1 MRINYDYQRT
11 SAYSAA
17 PEILPEG
24 DYSVEIVNEREQPLQ
39 SGKGT
44 KLVFEL
50 VVLSGSAKGARVF
63 DCLNLGHVDQTAR
76 EIAQRRLKSIGNAV
90 GAVNLFDTTELFR
103 KPFNIHL
110 SVREWNGRQYNNV
123 DDYFQIQSVLEPT
136 PAAAQVSPSATS
148 AAASSPA
155 PAPFWGQRQ

>member
-1 MRINYDYQRT
+1 MRINYDYQHT
-11 SAYSAA
+11 SAYSAGPA
-17 PEILPEG
+17 LLPEG

-50 VVLSGSAKGARVF
+50 VVLSGPSKGARVF
-63 DCLNLGHVDQTAR
+63 DSLNLGHVDQLAR

-90 GAVNLFDTTELFR
+90 GAVNLLDTTELFR

-123 DDYFQIQSVLEPT
+123 DDYFQIQSVLDQASAVSQTTT
-136 PAAAQVSPSATS
+136 PAPAQT
-148 AAASSPA
+148 PA